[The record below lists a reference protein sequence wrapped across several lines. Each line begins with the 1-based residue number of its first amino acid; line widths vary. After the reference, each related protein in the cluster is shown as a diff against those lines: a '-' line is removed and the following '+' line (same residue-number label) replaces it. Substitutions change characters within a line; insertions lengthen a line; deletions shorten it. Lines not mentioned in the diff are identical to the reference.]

1 MSKRD
6 ELYSR
11 KQQAMNLLEMGYSR
25 QEANEQSG
33 LNYSKAGILHLYRAW
48 KKRGDEALED
58 KRQGGQPYKVT
69 NEVREWLVERC
80 QENGEEQ
87 YAPQLVAE
95 IEAEFE
101 IELHHDY
108 VNLLRNQLGLPAPKP
123 GRPVRQ
129 AGAEHSRSTQT
140 GPKQKES
147 QQPAGE
153 QTAQEDF
160 SP

>member
-6 ELYSR
+6 ELYGSKR
-11 KQQAMNLLEMGYSR
+11 QAMKLMDAGYCW
-25 QEANEQSG
+25 QEANKESG
-33 LNYSKAGILHLYRAW
+33 LNYCQSGVHRLYREW

-58 KRQGGQPYKVT
+58 KRQGGQPYKVS

-101 IELHHDY
+101 VALHHDY
-108 VNLLRNQLGLPAPKP
+108 VNLLRNQLGLPSPKP
-123 GRPVRQ
+123 GRPR
-129 AGAEHSRSTQT
+129 
-140 GPKQKES
+140 QKES
-147 QQPAGE
+147 KQPAGE
-153 QTAQEDF
+153 QIAQEDF

>member
-6 ELYSR
+6 ELYNR
-11 KQQAMNLLEMGYSR
+11 KQQAMKLMDMGYSR

-33 LNYSKAGILHLYRAW
+33 LNYSKSGILHLYREW
-48 KKRGDEALED
+48 KKRGAEALED
-58 KRQGGQPYKVT
+58 KRQGHPYKVT
-69 NEVREWLVERC
+69 NDVQEWLVGRC
-80 QENGEEQ
+80 QNDPEA

-101 IELHHDY
+101 VELHHDY

-123 GRPVRQ
+123 GRPR
-129 AGAEHSRSTQT
+129 
-140 GPKQKES
+140 QKES
-147 QQPAGE
+147 KQPAGE
-153 QTAQEDF
+153 QTAQENF

>member
-6 ELYSR
+6 ELYAR
-11 KQQAMNLLEMGYSR
+11 KQQAMKLMEAGYSWP
-25 QEANEQSG
+25 EANKQSG
-33 LNYSKAGILHLYRAW
+33 LNYCRTGIQRLYREW

-69 NEVREWLVERC
+69 SEVREWLVERC
-80 QENGEEQ
+80 QEDGQ
-87 YAPQLVAE
+87 VHSPQLVAE
-95 IEAEFE
+95 LEAEFE
-101 IELHHDY
+101 VALHHDY

>member
-33 LNYSKAGILHLYRAW
+33 LNYSKAGILHLYREW
-48 KKRGDEALED
+48 KKGGDEALED

-69 NEVREWLVERC
+69 KEVREWLVERC
-80 QENGEEQ
+80 QEAGEVHS
-87 YAPQLVAE
+87 PQLVAE

-101 IELHHDY
+101 VELHHDY
-108 VNLLRNQLGLPAPKP
+108 VNLLRNQLGLPAPKV
-123 GRPVRQ
+123 GR
-129 AGAEHSRSTQT
+129 
-140 GPKQKES
+140 PKQKES

-160 SP
+160 LP

>member
-6 ELYSR
+6 ELYASKR
-11 KQQAMNLLEMGYSR
+11 QAMKLMDAGYSW
-25 QEANEQSG
+25 QEANQESG
-33 LNYSKAGILHLYRAW
+33 LNYCQSGVHRLYREW

-69 NEVREWLVERC
+69 SEVREWLVERC
-80 QENGEEQ
+80 QEDGKVHS
-87 YAPQLVAE
+87 PQLVAE

-101 IELHHDY
+101 VELHHDY

-123 GRPVRQ
+123 GRPR
-129 AGAEHSRSTQT
+129 
-140 GPKQKES
+140 QKES
-147 QQPAGE
+147 KQPAGE

-160 SP
+160 SPCTSRGGDRK

>member
-11 KQQAMNLLEMGYSR
+11 KQEAMKLLDMGYSR

-33 LNYSKAGILHLYRAW
+33 LNYSKAGILHLYREW
-48 KKRGDEALED
+48 KKRGEEALAD

-69 NEVREWLVERC
+69 REVREWLVERC
-80 QENGEEQ
+80 QEDGEVHS
-87 YAPQLVAE
+87 PQLVAE

-101 IELHHDY
+101 VVLHHDY
-108 VNLLRNQLGLPAPKP
+108 VNLLRHQLGLPAPKA
-123 GRPVRQ
+123 GRPR
-129 AGAEHSRSTQT
+129 
-140 GPKQKES
+140 QKES
-147 QQPAGE
+147 KEPAGE
-153 QTAQEDF
+153 QTAQQDF

>member
-1 MSKRD
+1 MNKGE
-6 ELYSR
+6 ELNTR
-11 KQQAMNLLEMGYSR
+11 KQQAMELMKAGNSW

-33 LNYSKAGILHLYRAW
+33 LNYSRQGIQRLYREW
-48 KKRGDEALED
+48 QERGDEALED

-87 YAPQLVAE
+87 YSPQLVGE

-108 VNLLRNQLGLPAPKP
+108 VNLLRNQLGLPAPKV
-123 GRPVRQ
+123 GR
-129 AGAEHSRSTQT
+129 
-140 GPKQKES
+140 PKQKES

>member
-6 ELYSR
+6 ELYNR
-11 KQQAMNLLEMGYSR
+11 KQQAMKLLDMGYSR

-33 LNYSKAGILHLYRAW
+33 LNYSKAGILHLYREW

-58 KRQGGQPYKVT
+58 KRQGGRPYKVT

-80 QENGEEQ
+80 QEAGE
-87 YAPQLVAE
+87 AHSPQLVAE

-101 IELHHDY
+101 VELHHDY
-108 VNLLRNQLGLPAPKP
+108 VNLLRNQLGLPAPKV
-123 GRPVRQ
+123 GR
-129 AGAEHSRSTQT
+129 
-140 GPKQKES
+140 PKQKES
-147 QQPAGE
+147 PQAAGE